1 MSKKRI
7 ESERSDEMSFLDHL
21 EELRWHI
28 VRASIA
34 IMILAV
40 VAFIAKH
47 VVFDLILFAPKSPDF
62 ATYRFFCWMGNSL
75 GLDDS
80 LCLEE
85 MPFVLQNISLSGQFA
100 THIWVSLIAGFIGA
114 FPYVVYEIWR
124 FIAPGL
130 HPSERKSSRRILG
143 WSSILFFSGVLF
155 GYYLITPLSIQFLGN
170 YTISDQVLNEINLQS
185 FISTVT
191 TVTLVNGLVFEL
203 PIIIYFLARVGLVT
217 PEWMTTYRKHA
228 FVVILI
234 LSAIITPPD
243 VSSQLLVT
251 LPLFGLYQI
260 SIGIARRVVKQSQNL
275 KA

>member
-1 MSKKRI
+1 
-7 ESERSDEMSFLDHL
+7 
-21 EELRWHI
+21 
-28 VRASIA
+28 
-34 IMILAV
+34 
-40 VAFIAKH
+40 
-47 VVFDLILFAPKSPDF
+47 
-62 ATYRFFCWMGNSL
+62 
-75 GLDDS
+75 
-80 LCLEE
+80 
-85 MPFVLQNISLSGQFA
+85 
-100 THIWVSLIAGFIGA
+100 
-114 FPYVVYEIWR
+114 
-124 FIAPGL
+124 
-130 HPSERKSSRRILG
+130 
-143 WSSILFFSGVLF
+143 
-155 GYYLITPLSIQFLGN
+155 LSIQFLGN

-260 SIGIARRVVKQSQNL
+260 SIRIARRVVKQSQNL